1 MTPIAHTL
9 QQLARPSFMPNS
21 HSHMSKSGASAAHN
35 AMHDLQLM
43 RIAQR
48 KEQILAGLRRHPDG
62 LSVRDL
68 FDIELGG
75 GRGFQFYRDLM
86 REMTEDGELICI
98 PPPRLGPGRLPCIYK
113 IAPRTQA

>member
-1 MTPIAHTL
+1 MTPIAHAL

-35 AMHDLQLM
+35 AMHDLQLV

-62 LSVRDL
+62 LSIRDL
-68 FDIELGG
+68 LDKELGG
-75 GRGFQFYRDLM
+75 QSGFEYYRNLM
-86 REMTEDGELICI
+86 REMVEDGELICTEQ
-98 PPPRLGPGRLPCIYK
+98 PRRGRGSTPCIYQ